1 VLPAA
6 NLGKGAKTGMGSW
19 NWGIT
24 SSCKTPDVAWKVL
37 QFLLSPSEIAR
48 MSSANGAVPARKSV
62 IAQSTLYAPNDPL
75 YVFVQQLQ
83 MGRAE
88 PRPIT
93 PAYPAITSAF
103 AEAVANIAA
112 GEDVK
117 RELDKAAK
125 KIDQDIQDN
134 QGYPTQPEQGNY
146 KEQGDHKEQ
155 GDREG
160 SPLLYPS

>member
-1 VLPAA
+1 
-6 NLGKGAKTGMGSW
+6 
-19 NWGIT
+19 
-24 SSCKTPDVAWKVL
+24 
-37 QFLLSPSEIAR
+37 
-48 MSSANGAVPARKSV
+48 
-62 IAQSTLYAPNDPL
+62 
-75 YVFVQQLQ
+75 

-93 PAYPAITSAF
+93 PAYPAITTAF

-134 QGYPTQPEQGNY
+134 QGYPTQQ
-146 KEQGDHKEQ
+146 
-155 GDREG
+155 
-160 SPLLYPS
+160 